1 MIPAALLPPGEREL
15 VVSRTF
21 AAKRELV
28 FRAWTEPKHVVR
40 WWGPIDCPAQHV
52 EMGLRPDGAWQA
64 TMRATADGRV
74 LRPSGVFREVVAPER
89 LVFTFAW
96 DEPGERGQETVVTV
110 TFATTGGGT
119 LVTLRQT
126 PFSSVAERDGH
137 VYGWSSTFDRLAAH
151 LVAPPVTA

>member
-1 MIPAALLPPGEREL
+1 MPAAVLTSAEREL

-28 FRAWTEPKHVVR
+28 FRAWTDPRHIAR
-40 WWGPIDCPAQHV
+40 WWGPVDCPAEHV
-52 EMGLRPDGAWQA
+52 EMDLRPGGAWQA
-64 TMRATADGRV
+64 RMRATADGRE

-110 TFATTGGGT
+110 TFAASGGGT
-119 LVTLRQT
+119 LVTLHQT

-151 LVAPPVTA
+151 LTTP